1 MASVV
6 KRVGKTG
13 NISWFARYRDGR
25 GKDVW
30 EKCASAR
37 DARTRAA
44 EVEVL
49 LARTA
54 NAWSPRQK
62 ITIAEYSERWLAERG
77 PALRPRTLAVYRR
90 LFERELIPAFGRMP
104 LAALTRSDIKEYASK
119 RASAGASANTVR
131 NVLAPLRAMLSTAVE
146 DDLVRENVALRL
158 PRVGRP
164 PRQIESPTREQ
175 VDAVIAAATPSAR
188 GPLLVA
194 ATSGLRRGE
203 VFGLRWNDIDFER
216 RLIRVRSSNQ
226 DGEIVRPKTAAGERL
241 VPMFGSLRQ
250 VLLEERVRSA
260 FKQPDDFVFPGE
272 AGEPRSPNGWL
283 KWEFYPVLK
292 RAMVKPFRFHDLRH
306 FAVSQLIAQGANILQ
321 IARIAGHADPS
332 ITLRVYSHLLTDG
345 LSEAATLYDPLQ
357 PLETPGRKVSNTAE
371 IGHREFTGD

>member
-6 KRVGKTG
+6 KRTGKTG
-13 NISWFARYRDGR
+13 RVSWFVRFRDGR

-30 EKCASAR
+30 QKCTSAR
-37 DARTRAA
+37 DARARAA

-49 LARTA
+49 LARSA
-54 NAWSPRQK
+54 NTWSPPQRL
-62 ITIAEYSERWLAERG
+62 TVAEYAELWLAERG
-77 PALRPRTLAVYRR
+77 PALRPRTLAAYRR
-90 LFERELIPAFGRMP
+90 IFDRDLLPEFGRLP
-104 LAALTRSDIKEYASK
+104 LAALTRADIKKYASQ
-119 RASAGASANTVR
+119 RAFAGASANTVR
-131 NVLAPLRAMLSTAVE
+131 NVLAPLRAMLTTAV
-146 DDLVRENVALRL
+146 DDELVRKNVALKL

-164 PRQIESPTREQ
+164 PRQIGSPTREQ
-175 VDAVIAAATPSAR
+175 VDAVIEAAPVSAR

-203 VFGLRWNDIDFER
+203 VFGLRWDDVDFDQ

-250 VLLEERVRSA
+250 TLLEERARSA
-260 FKQPDDFVFPGE
+260 FKGSDDFVFPSADGS
-272 AGEPRSPNGWL
+272 ARSPNGWL
-283 KWEFYPVLK
+283 KWEFYPALK
-292 RAMVKPFRFHDLRH
+292 RAQVRPFRFHDLRH

-332 ITLRVYSHLLTDG
+332 ITLRVYAHLLSDG
-345 LSEAATLYDPLQ
+345 LAEASARYDPLR
-357 PLETPGRKVSNTAE
+357 GSSVSGGPTASDAR
-371 IGHREFTGD
+371 G